1 MFGNEFYHSTTRKY
15 VAAFG
20 TLFNDIYITRTNGDS
35 TTQRFRIPVNYG
47 PMQKFLAKTQ
57 QDPNFTAPAIT
68 LPRMTFELTA
78 MTYDGTRKL
87 GSLIRNRAAITD
99 TNSDFKAQFSAVP
112 YNMDFTLSIMTKF
125 TEDGTK
131 ILEQIIPFFTPDF
144 TPTIEL
150 ISSPQIR
157 LDVPIVLTS
166 VSQEDVYEGS
176 YEERRAIIWTLTF
189 SMKGYY
195 FGPVTNKKVIKF
207 SEANTYSNI
216 DPTTAVSDYTIA
228 VQPGL
233 TANGEPTT
241 VLTDSVAY
249 ANINYEDD
257 WAYIVDITDATV
269 SDDG

>member
-20 TLFNDIYITRTNGDS
+20 TLFNNIYITRTSGDN
-35 TTQRFRIPVNYG
+35 TTTRFRVPVNYG

-68 LPRMTFELTA
+68 LPRITFEITS

-87 GSLIRNRAAITD
+87 GSLIRNRAAIAD
-99 TNSDFKAQFSAVP
+99 ENAEFKSQFSAVP
-112 YNMDFTLSIMTKF
+112 YNLDFTLSIMTKF

-144 TPTIEL
+144 TPSIQL
-150 ISSPQIR
+150 INTPNVT
-157 LDVPIVLTS
+157 LDVPIILTG

-176 YEERRAIIWTLTF
+176 FEERRALIWTLTF

-195 FGPVTNKKVIKF
+195 LGPVSNKKVIKF
-207 SEANTYSNI
+207 SEADVYSGLDNTASETQIN
-216 DPTTAVSDYTIA
+216 

-233 TANGEPTT
+233 TASGEPTT
-241 VLTDSVAY
+241 VLVDTVPY
-249 ANINYEDD
+249 ADINYSDD
-257 WAYIVDITDATV
+257 WAYIVDITDVTV
-269 SDDG
+269 SDDE